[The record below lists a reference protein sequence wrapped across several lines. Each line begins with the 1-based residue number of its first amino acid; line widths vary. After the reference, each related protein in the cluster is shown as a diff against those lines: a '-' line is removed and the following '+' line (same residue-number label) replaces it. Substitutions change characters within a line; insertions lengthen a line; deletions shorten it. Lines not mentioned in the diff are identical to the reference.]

1 MGEFQARGGK
11 SQPPEG
17 DKHRRTGTQV
27 TERNRIVGCL
37 PGQDWF
43 SGSNRTRTQKYQRPD
58 VRYRS
63 RHVRYKIRGPQGPRF
78 EKEFEH
84 IQTHTFDL
92 YPRSDTTK
100 IWGIT
105 TSRRCNTGG
114 NTPEHLLGQP
124 SHNFDSKLKL
134 YSTF

>member
-17 DKHRRTGTQV
+17 DKHRRTGTPV

-43 SGSNRTRTQKYQRPD
+43 SGSKRTRTQKYQRPD

-84 IQTHTFDL
+84 IQKLT
-92 YPRSDTTK
+92 RS
-100 IWGIT
+100 IYIQECF
-105 TSRRCNTGG
+105 TSIGG
-114 NTPEHLLGQP
+114 VSFGSGQSFGGDQLLCSRG
-124 SHNFDSKLKL
+124 S
-134 YSTF
+134 